1 MEDPEKINVKKYIC
15 TISEKITVLRKYH
28 SKDPKTNKDYTK
40 KEICRQYKIDHKTL
54 EEWLLKEELFK
65 NFPNQKSRKSMT
77 TGKKTSFTEEEQN
90 HIINFVESAIANYVP
105 ISFLDVTINIDKLN
119 LKTLSGL
126 SLNAKYLRI
135 IRFLKSKYYVNRK
148 STHIGQSIPEN
159 SNELCMKFLKEVIRK
174 RNKYEYDLDCI
185 INADETP
192 VYLDSPYNYCIAK
205 KGTHI
210 ITIRTLGIET
220 ARLTVLLSIT
230 ANGNKLKPFIIF
242 KGKGEIRL
250 YQNLQKFKQ
259 VRDGSIVIYSQDNA
273 WMNSNLFCKYIK
285 EVLAEY
291 YPKKKKII
299 NFRPMP
305 RSFK

>member
-1 MEDPEKINVKKYIC
+1 M
-15 TISEKITVLRKYH
+15 TI
-28 SKDPKTNKDYTK
+28 
-40 KEICRQYKIDHKTL
+40 
-54 EEWLLKEELFK
+54 
-65 NFPNQKSRKSMT
+65 
-77 TGKKTSFTEEEQN
+77 GKKTSFTEEEQN

-105 ISFLDVTINIDKLN
+105 ISFLDVTNNIDKLN

-148 STHIGQSIPEN
+148 STHTGQSIPEN
-159 SNELCMKFLKEVIRK
+159 SNELCMKFLKEVIRE

-185 INADETP
+185 IKADETP

-205 KGTHI
+205 KGAQTV
-210 ITIRTLGIET
+210 TIKTLGRET

-242 KGKGEIRL
+242 KGKEETML
-250 YQNLQKFKQ
+250 YNNLQNFKQ
-259 VRDGSIVIYSQDNA
+259 VLDGSIVIYTQDNA

-291 YPKKKKII
+291 YPKKRKLLILDQCPAHLNEKILYLLKNI
-299 NFRPMP
+299 ILILYL
-305 RSFK
+305 SLKE